1 MPVAHVYMSQCASI
15 CYISGQ
21 IQRLTSVYVFSQ
33 KQSLKNCFSESEFQL
48 MSPYPFKFSPP
59 AIFNDEWGVR
69 MDPAWQDGMEPEL
82 EIRFPRELPESG
94 WRLILQSE
102 RKVIS

>member
-1 MPVAHVYMSQCASI
+1 MKCVCV
-15 CYISGQ
+15 
-21 IQRLTSVYVFSQ
+21 SQ
-33 KQSLKNCFSESEFQL
+33 KQSLKNCFTESEFQL
-48 MSPYPFKFSPP
+48 MPPYPFKFSPP

-94 WRLILQSE
+94 WRLLLQSE